1 MLRLRDLVINPIKNS
16 SKETIT
22 KVENMDKTTKFYQNA
37 KISHRYRRNKAER
50 DEKIKPSVR
59 TGLRLMQISPEKVVQ
74 SMKKAG
80 LRIIMVELA
89 KMGLLTKS
97 NSKNIATKTIVE
109 MKEVMGKMKARKLGE
124 EALDKSDHEMLNNN
138 KSVKERNNKKEN
150 LLEEKALCSTY
161 EKWIEKVDKFQKAAY
176 EVKNMLKS

>member
-1 MLRLRDLVINPIKNS
+1 KAAQEKEITDIDTMLRLRDLVINPIKNS

-80 LRIIMVELA
+80 LRIIMVDERSNGKDESKVLA
-89 KMGLLTKS
+89 YEQES
-97 NSKNIATKTIVE
+97 AATK
-109 MKEVMGKMKARKLGE
+109 
-124 EALDKSDHEMLNNN
+124 EANGI
-138 KSVKERNNKKEN
+138 
-150 LLEEKALCSTY
+150 Y
-161 EKWIEKVDKFQKAAY
+161 
-176 EVKNMLKS
+176 